1 MRLIGVMLAFVVL
14 GAAWGQT
21 PTERQ
26 EREALAAFQ
35 ARDYARAESL
45 LRRQLESDPGNY
57 VALYNLACV
66 RAALGDG
73 DEAAELL
80 QRACESG
87 YSDLRRTRR
96 DPNLARARASARYAA
111 MEQRW
116 PEVLEKQLAA
126 NLDASRAFAPGSEP
140 VRDEALKIVYLSAFD
155 AGSFEAARAEVSLVG
170 EWAIE
175 NVFRG
180 LDDAAELRLDP
191 WVVVLLP
198 KRPEFMRWARER
210 HGAAAVGMAQ
220 SIGGEYDHNLKR
232 LVAQDLGSTL
242 RHEFMHVLHWRD
254 MTRRGQLHAIWIME
268 GLCALPEDYDLDEAG
283 NMAPG
288 VSWRS
293 NTAKRMLTSGALRP
307 LREYIGL
314 NQQQFTGTRPLG
326 NYAVS
331 RTLFL
336 YLHRLGKLGEFY
348 TAYTESYAESPSGQA
363 ALERVLGKTLEQI
376 NKDFRIWLARLPEAA
391 EQIRSGMASL
401 GVEIEGGAGEGPVVR
416 MVFADAGPGAE
427 ALRRGDVIT
436 SIDGRPTR
444 DIAELIR
451 ILGLFK
457 PGDTVA
463 VGYRRGREHGE
474 ASVRLVPR

>member
-1 MRLIGVMLAFVVL
+1 MRLIGVMLAFLLL
-14 GAAWGQT
+14 GAASGES
-21 PTERQ
+21 PTERL
-26 EREALAAFQ
+26 EREALSAFQ

-66 RAALGDG
+66 RAAQGEG
-73 DEAAELL
+73 EEAAELL
-80 QRACESG
+80 ERACENG

-111 MEQRW
+111 LEQRW
-116 PEVLEKQLAA
+116 PQILERQLAA
-126 NLDASRAFAPGSEP
+126 NLEASRAFAPSSEP
-140 VRDEALKIVYLSAFD
+140 VRDDSLKVVYLSAFD

-170 EWAIE
+170 AWAIGH
-175 NVFRG
+175 VFRG

-198 KRPEFMRWARER
+198 QRPEFVRWARER

-268 GLCALPEDYDLDEAG
+268 GLCALPEDYDLDDAG
-283 NMAPG
+283 ALVPT

-307 LREYIGL
+307 LREYIAL

-331 RTLFL
+331 RTVFL

-348 TAYTESYAESPSGQA
+348 AAYTETYAESPSGEA
-363 ALERVLGKTLEQI
+363 ALERVLGRPLDQV
-376 NKDFRIWLARLPEAA
+376 NKDFRIWLAKLPEAA
-391 EQIRSGMASL
+391 EQIRAGMASL

-416 MVFADAGPGAE
+416 MILADAGPGAE

-451 ILGLFK
+451 ILGLYR
-457 PGDTVA
+457 PGDVVA
-463 VGYRRGREHGE
+463 VGLRRGREHLE